1 GELLQRQLMHCGRGV
16 DQHGDLFHPWNGG
29 LENLKVL
36 CDETSQTSGVQS
48 REPGHIAARM
58 RQALDE
64 TKSDRVG
71 HTEENHRDRWSS
83 SMDRGRGIASRG
95 DDNLWTKSDQLSKQR
110 GNLFSPTLKVT
121 VLNLK
126 IPSYDIAA

>member
-1 GELLQRQLMHCGRGV
+1 MHCGRGV

-36 CDETSQTSGVQS
+36 CNEPPQTSEVQR
-48 REPGHIAARM
+48 REPGDIAARM
-58 RQALDE
+58 RQARDE

-83 SMDRGRGIASRG
+83 GVDRGRGIARRG
-95 DDNLWTKSDQLSKQR
+95 DDNLWTKSDQLS
-110 GNLFSPTLKVT
+110 
-121 VLNLK
+121 
-126 IPSYDIAA
+126 